1 MLTSLTTDYM
11 KAILERLYQHDTLS
25 RAEAHDLLLGIAD
38 KTYND
43 AQVASLLTVYRMR
56 DIRVDE
62 LLGFRDAL
70 IERAL
75 PIDLSEFAALDIV
88 GTGAMARTR
97 STYQPVPAL

>member
-1 MLTSLTTDYM
+1 M

-25 RAEAHDLLLGIAD
+25 RAEAHDLLLGIAG

-88 GTGAMARTR
+88 GTGGMARTR